1 MQDVSAA
8 HVVDTLYVP
17 LQRQITREVFTQ
29 CGNSDAPAGVW
40 ENRYVLTHSKG
51 SHVLA
56 EGHENNLAPH
66 RYAVGKGGI
75 FNSFFRQ

>member
-1 MQDVSAA
+1 MSGGILIRASALSLLQDV
-8 HVVDTLYVP
+8 
-17 LQRQITREVFTQ
+17 
-29 CGNSDAPAGVW
+29 
-40 ENRYVLTHSKG
+40 
-51 SHVLA
+51 VLA